1 MVHFAQFNEELKIVD
16 ICKGSLSMEITIQDF
31 YQKVQSGDF
40 DHWVDVR
47 TPAEFAALRA
57 DSEHVKNHP
66 LDQIHTLDLPK
77 DADIYLSC
85 RSGARSG
92 QAQKILM
99 QKGYKHVTNV
109 LGGMMAWEAAGYPTT
124 QG

>member
-1 MVHFAQFNEELKIVD
+1 
-16 ICKGSLSMEITIQDF
+16 MEITTQDF

-40 DHWVDVR
+40 DHWIDVR
-47 TPAEFAALRA
+47 TTEEFAAQRA
-57 DSEHVKNHP
+57 DSEHVKHHP

-77 DADIYLSC
+77 DANIYLSC

-92 QAQKILM
+92 QAQQFLK
-99 QKGYKHVTNV
+99 QQGYEKVTNV
-109 LGGMMAWEAAGYPTT
+109 LGGIMAWEAAGYPTT